1 MVLSNKKLKKKLR
14 TALTESLTAVEASKA
29 TGKDVPSDANPPTFK
44 ELLGSATQKPR
55 MTKREKRREKMGSL
69 EGFEGPKEKKMKTH
83 VENGVIEA
91 PVKVEVEIG
100 EVSVEKK
107 EKKKKTQKKKKKQKK
122 TKTKK
127 SEGEKGESK
136 EEKAM
141 EAPKLDESEENNKKV
156 YVGGIPYYST
166 EDDIR
171 SFFESCGTIIEMDC
185 MTFPESGKFRGI
197 ALLTFKTEAAAK
209 RALALDGADMGGLY
223 LKIQPFKAATRP
235 QKPDFEPKIIDGYNR
250 IYVGNL
256 SYDITEDE
264 LKMLFSDCKVSSM
277 RLGKDKTTGE
287 FRGYAHVDFNDS
299 VSLAI
304 ALKLDQKVVCGRPV
318 RIQCAV
324 PKKETEAQ
332 VKERAEGGKRKQS
345 EAGMEGVKKKR
356 RQTCYECGVPGHLSS
371 SCPRRQIAGDT
382 NTDSKI

>member
-1 MVLSNKKLKKKLR
+1 MSWLVILDDHSKAWERFKEMVLSNKKLKQKLR
-14 TALTESLTAVEASKA
+14 TALTESLTALEASKA

-44 ELLGSATQKPR
+44 KLFGSAAQKPR

-83 VENGVIEA
+83 VENGMIEA

-100 EVSVEKK
+100 E
-107 EKKKKTQKKKKKQKK
+107 
-122 TKTKK
+122 
-127 SEGEKGESK
+127 
-136 EEKAM
+136 
-141 EAPKLDESEENNKKV
+141 V

-171 SFFESCGTIIEMDC
+171 SFFESCGTITEMDC

-304 ALKLDQKVVCGRPV
+304 ALKLDQKGYNGVCVIEEHWRTL
-318 RIQCAV
+318 
-324 PKKETEAQ
+324 KQ
-332 VKERAEGGKRKQS
+332 V
-345 EAGMEGVKKKR
+345 EGVREALFSRLLKYKKNYLR
-356 RQTCYECGVPGHLSS
+356 TMPLSS
-371 SCPRRQIAGDT
+371 KHKHQKVFGLTVALC
-382 NTDSKI
+382 

>member
-1 MVLSNKKLKKKLR
+1 MVLSNKKLKQKLR
-14 TALTESLTAVEASKA
+14 TALTESLTGVEASKA

-44 ELLGSATQKPR
+44 ELLGSATQKSR

-100 EVSVEKK
+100 E
-107 EKKKKTQKKKKKQKK
+107 
-122 TKTKK
+122 K
-127 SEGEKGESK
+127 SEGEKGDSK
-136 EEKAM
+136 EEMAV

-171 SFFESCGTIIEMDC
+171 SFFESCGTITEMDC

-264 LKMLFSDCKVSSM
+264 LKTLFSDCKVSSM

-332 VKERAEGGKRKQS
+332 LKERAEGGKRKQS
-345 EAGMEGVKKKR
+345 EAGVEGVKKKR

-382 NTDSKI
+382 NTDPKI